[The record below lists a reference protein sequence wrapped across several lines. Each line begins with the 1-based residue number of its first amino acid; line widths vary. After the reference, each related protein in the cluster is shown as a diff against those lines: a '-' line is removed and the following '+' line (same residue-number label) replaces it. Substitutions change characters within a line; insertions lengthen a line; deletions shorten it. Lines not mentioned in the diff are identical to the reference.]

1 MSLKLS
7 LNCAKEL
14 TIENKLNEA
23 IVRTLLKYVLL
34 SFTSDKKHDL
44 TLLYGAFTQSVL
56 RGVICRRLCYVINK
70 KYIFH

>member
-7 LNCAKEL
+7 FNCAKEL

-44 TLLYGAFTQSVL
+44 TLL
-56 RGVICRRLCYVINK
+56 
-70 KYIFH
+70 